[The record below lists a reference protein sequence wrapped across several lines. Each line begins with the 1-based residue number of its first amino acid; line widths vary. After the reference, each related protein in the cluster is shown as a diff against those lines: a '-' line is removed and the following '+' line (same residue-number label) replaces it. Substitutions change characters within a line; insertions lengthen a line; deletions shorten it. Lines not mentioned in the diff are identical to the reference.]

1 MVSVPTVEQ
10 YSDLTELQNYYTIEL
25 INDFFLKD
33 TSYMTEI
40 ILLKYELK
48 AKNESWSQIF
58 WRVVA
63 KKHHFTIDWIC
74 VFYSF
79 CKITGMVD
87 FMWV

>member
-48 AKNESWSQIF
+48 AKNES
-58 WRVVA
+58 
-63 KKHHFTIDWIC
+63 
-74 VFYSF
+74 
-79 CKITGMVD
+79 
-87 FMWV
+87 